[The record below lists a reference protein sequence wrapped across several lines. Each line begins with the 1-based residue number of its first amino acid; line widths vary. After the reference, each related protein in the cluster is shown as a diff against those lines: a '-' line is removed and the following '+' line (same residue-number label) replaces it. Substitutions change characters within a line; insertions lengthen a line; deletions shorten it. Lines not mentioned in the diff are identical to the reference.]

1 MKLTTKAIVEALK
14 GVYDPEL
21 GLDIVSLGFLYNI
34 SIDDDNVVV
43 VTMTLTVPGCPLHI
57 PITEDIREKV
67 MELGAKDVFVDVV
80 WDPPWNPSMMS
91 EEARKRLLGE

>member
-1 MKLTTKAIVEALK
+1 MKLSNESIVEALK
-14 GVYDPEL
+14 NVYDPEL

-34 SIDDDNVVV
+34 AIEEDNTVII
-43 VTMTLTVPGCPLHI
+43 TITLTVPGCPLHI

-67 MELGAKDVFVDVV
+67 LELGAKEVFVDVV

>member
-14 GVYDPEL
+14 CVYDPEL

>member
-14 GVYDPEL
+14 NVYDPEL

-34 SIDDDNVVV
+34 SIDDENVVV

-91 EEARKRLLGE
+91 EDARNRLLGE

>member
-1 MKLTTKAIVEALK
+1 MKLSTNEIVKALES
-14 GVYDPEL
+14 VYDPEL

-34 SIDDDNVVV
+34 SIDEDNVVV
-43 VTMTLTVPGCPLHI
+43 VTITLTVPGCPLHI
-57 PITEDIREKV
+57 PITEDIREKI

-91 EEARKRLLGE
+91 PEARQRLLGE